1 MPKLTINGESREIC
15 DVMVLSDLLSMLKLN
30 SAYLAVA
37 IDDRVIPKSEHSSTT
52 VKGGERIEVIHAVG
66 GG

>member
-1 MPKLTINGESREIC
+1 
-15 DVMVLSDLLSMLKLN
+15 
-30 SAYLAVA
+30 VA